1 MNQIFPD
8 QTWFG
13 NEETACIASLKRS
26 GCVEFC
32 RDELSGMFSIRAF
45 PSMLIGKNERRVL
58 GEKKKKKKEAN
69 GAQKIDIRMEKKIS
83 GLADNLKKLLRVTL
97 KKKSCKNIYI
107 YLLN

>member
-45 PSMLIGKNERRVL
+45 PSMLIGNNERRVL

-69 GAQKIDIRMEKKIS
+69 AAQKIDIRMEKKIS
-83 GLADNLKKLLRVTL
+83 GLAENLKKTAKGHV
-97 KKKSCKNIYI
+97 KKKK
-107 YLLN
+107 L